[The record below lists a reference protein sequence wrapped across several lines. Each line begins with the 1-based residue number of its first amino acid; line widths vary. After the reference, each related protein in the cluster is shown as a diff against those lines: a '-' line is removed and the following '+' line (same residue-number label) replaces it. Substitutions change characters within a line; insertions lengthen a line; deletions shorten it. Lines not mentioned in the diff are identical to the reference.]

1 MKKTKKVQQK
11 RVSSNFSVG
20 AAAPTEW
27 EEFQTGMPVYSTRAR
42 VPSAQSTKSEQL
54 LKEIRRKTKRVFSAE
69 QKIIIVMEG
78 IRGETSIAELCR
90 RYGIAETTYYKWNK
104 EFVEAGKRR
113 LSGDEA
119 RQATSSE
126 VSDLRKENL
135 KLKESLAD
143 LVIRYEIV
151 KKIQEIQEHYS
162 SSDDI

>member
-1 MKKTKKVQQK
+1 MRPSKKTKPL
-11 RVSSNFSVG
+11 RSSG
-20 AAAPTEW
+20 AIALEERAAAP
-27 EEFQTGMPVYSTRAR
+27 Q
-42 VPSAQSTKSEQL
+42 TKSASL
-54 LKEIRRKTKRVFSAE
+54 LKEIRRKTQRIYSAE

-78 IRGETSIAELCR
+78 IRGEETIAELCR

-126 VSDLRKENL
+126 VEELRRENK

-143 LVIRYEIV
+143 MMIRYDIQ
-151 KKIQEIQEHYS
+151 KKMQEIWDRYS
-162 SSDDI
+162 SEESI

>member
-1 MKKTKKVQQK
+1 M
-11 RVSSNFSVG
+11 S
-20 AAAPTEW
+20 
-27 EEFQTGMPVYSTRAR
+27 
-42 VPSAQSTKSEQL
+42 
-54 LKEIRRKTKRVFSAE
+54 
-69 QKIIIVMEG
+69 
-78 IRGETSIAELCR
+78 SIAELCR
-90 RYGIAETTYYKWNK
+90 RYGITETTYYRWNK

-126 VSDLRKENL
+126 VADLRKENL

-151 KKIQEIQEHYS
+151 KKIQEINEHYS

>member
-1 MKKTKKVQQK
+1 MPTKKLQQK

-20 AAAPTEW
+20 AAAPTERD
-27 EEFQTGMPVYSTRAR
+27 EFQKVSSTFSSRGR
-42 VPSAQSTKSEQL
+42 VSSSQNTKSEQL
-54 LKEIRRKTKRVFSAE
+54 LKEIRRKTKRIYSAE

-90 RYGIAETTYYKWNK
+90 RYGIAEPTYYKWNK

-126 VSDLRKENL
+126 VEDLRRENL

-151 KKIQEIQEHYS
+151 KKIQEIKEHYS
-162 SSDDI
+162 SIDDI